1 MDLGVAEL
9 RSCDFCFEFGY
20 HKNPVKILY
29 VFVIF
34 LMIVDFYQI
43 HFAVLMR
50 GSETNWLQVV
60 DIWWREL

>member
-1 MDLGVAEL
+1 MDLGVAVN
-9 RSCDFCFEFGY
+9 FCFEFGY

-29 VFVIF
+29 VFVMF
-34 LMIVDFYQI
+34 LMQI

-50 GSETNWLQVV
+50 GSETDWLQVV